1 MSFRRSSASTFR
13 RLTAVGLAA
22 VGFAGVAAS
31 AAPSAHA
38 ANLGVLVSC
47 PFMEQ
52 AYASRDVSTLTQY
65 QRERTGWCTV
75 NDARHHFGAPALRDQ
90 SQLQA
95 SSLGH
100 AQRAVALRWWSTTDG
115 LVSHVDPSQSGMT
128 PSDAIAQRI
137 AKAGFCRNGTPD
149 TNENTFSSWGDGGG
163 FPPTILGAVRWW
175 LHDPPH
181 RATLLST
188 EYKRVGFA
196 AMPGSAFPQDT
207 GSAQAG
213 TFVADFGSC
222 SGT

>member
-22 VGFAGVAAS
+22 VGLAGIAAS
-31 AAPSAHA
+31 AAPAAHA

-52 AYASRDVSTLTQY
+52 AYASKNVATLSQY

-75 NDARHHFGAPALRDQ
+75 NDARRHFGAPPLRDQ

-100 AQRAVALRWWSTTDG
+100 AQRAVALQWWSTTDG

-137 AKAGFCRNGTPD
+137 AKAGFCRNGTRD

-196 AMPGSAFPQDT
+196 AMPGSGFPEDT
-207 GSAQAG
+207 GSAQAA

>member
-1 MSFRRSSASTFR
+1 MSLRRSSASTFR

-22 VGFAGVAAS
+22 VGFAGVTAA
-31 AAPSAHA
+31 AAPAAHA
-38 ANLGVLVSC
+38 ANLSVLVSC

-52 AYASRDVSTLTQY
+52 AYASRNVATLSQF
-65 QRERTGWCTV
+65 QKQRTGWCVV
-75 NDARHHFGAPALRDQ
+75 NDARRHFGAPALLNQ
-90 SQLQA
+90 PELQV

-100 AQRAVALRWWSTTDG
+100 AQRAVTLRWWSLSDG
-115 LVSHVDPSQSGMT
+115 LVSHVDPSQSGMS
-128 PSDAIAQRI
+128 PSAAIAQRI
-137 AKAGFCRNGTPD
+137 ATAGFCRNGTPD

-196 AMPGSAFPQDT
+196 AMPGSAFSQDT
-207 GSAQAG
+207 GSAPAG

>member
-31 AAPSAHA
+31 AAPAAHA
-38 ANLGVLVSC
+38 ANLSVLVSC

-52 AYASRDVSTLTQY
+52 AYASRNVATLSQY

-115 LVSHVDPSQSGMT
+115 LVSHVDPSQSGMS

-137 AKAGFCRNGTPD
+137 AKAGFCRNGTRD